1 MSNLLRA
8 EGVSYQVNGRS
19 ILSDIDL
26 SFETGSNTTIVGP
39 SGSGKSTFLK
49 ILSSLLSP
57 TEGEI
62 FYQEAPITTM
72 PIETYRQK
80 VSYCFQQPTL
90 FGETVYD
97 NLLFPFTVRQEAFNQ
112 EKVVALL
119 QQVKLPAAYLEK
131 KIAELSGGERQR
143 VALLR
148 NIIFV
153 PDVLLLDEPLSN
165 LDARLRLQTREEIR
179 RIQKETG
186 ITTVFVTHDQEEA
199 MSICD
204 IIVLM
209 KDGVIQQIGGPQEV
223 YDNPC
228 NLFVSKFLGT
238 PAINVFDA
246 YVKDHKVYIGD
257 DYIFDKDIED
267 GELIV
272 AIRPEGMIL
281 DDNGNLTCDFIRREV
296 MGKDHSIVCKN
307 KYCGANIRAIVSGDT
322 FVVDDREKIKFS
334 LKQDKVYVFD
344 KRSEKR
350 L

>member
-62 FYQEAPITTM
+62 FYQEASITTM

-112 EKVVALL
+112 EKVEALL

-131 KIAELSGGERQR
+131 KTAELSGGERQR

-153 PDVLLLDEPLSN
+153 PDVLLLDEVTTG
-165 LDARLRLQTREEIR
+165 LDEESKQIVNQLLNQLNKEQGVTLIR
-179 RIQKETG
+179 
-186 ITTVFVTHDQEEA
+186 VTHDTEE
-199 MSICD
+199 
-204 IIVLM
+204 
-209 KDGVIQQIGGPQEV
+209 IQQAQQVIR
-223 YDNPC
+223 
-228 NLFVSKFLGT
+228 
-238 PAINVFDA
+238 
-246 YVKDHKVYIGD
+246 
-257 DYIFDKDIED
+257 
-267 GELIV
+267 IV
-272 AIRPEGMIL
+272 A
-281 DDNGNLTCDFIRREV
+281 
-296 MGKDHSIVCKN
+296 GKVAPTD
-307 KYCGANIRAIVSGDT
+307 G
-322 FVVDDREKIKFS
+322 FS
-334 LKQDKVYVFD
+334 
-344 KRSEKR
+344 S
-350 L
+350 

>member
-62 FYQEAPITTM
+62 FYQKAPITTM

-131 KIAELSGGERQR
+131 KTAELSGGERQR

-153 PDVLLLDEPLSN
+153 PDVLLLDEVTTG
-165 LDARLRLQTREEIR
+165 LDEESKQIVNQLLNQLNKEQGVTLIR
-179 RIQKETG
+179 
-186 ITTVFVTHDQEEA
+186 VTHDTEE
-199 MSICD
+199 
-204 IIVLM
+204 
-209 KDGVIQQIGGPQEV
+209 IQQAQQVIR
-223 YDNPC
+223 
-228 NLFVSKFLGT
+228 
-238 PAINVFDA
+238 
-246 YVKDHKVYIGD
+246 
-257 DYIFDKDIED
+257 
-267 GELIV
+267 IV
-272 AIRPEGMIL
+272 A
-281 DDNGNLTCDFIRREV
+281 
-296 MGKDHSIVCKN
+296 GKVAPTD
-307 KYCGANIRAIVSGDT
+307 G
-322 FVVDDREKIKFS
+322 FS
-334 LKQDKVYVFD
+334 
-344 KRSEKR
+344 S
-350 L
+350 

>member
-131 KIAELSGGERQR
+131 KITELSGGERQR

-153 PDVLLLDEPLSN
+153 PDVLLLDEVTTG
-165 LDARLRLQTREEIR
+165 LDEESKQIVNQLLNQLNKEQGVTLVRITHDTEEI
-179 RIQKETG
+179 Q
-186 ITTVFVTHDQEEA
+186 QA
-199 MSICD
+199 QQ
-204 IIVLM
+204 
-209 KDGVIQQIGGPQEV
+209 VIR
-223 YDNPC
+223 
-228 NLFVSKFLGT
+228 
-238 PAINVFDA
+238 
-246 YVKDHKVYIGD
+246 
-257 DYIFDKDIED
+257 
-267 GELIV
+267 IV
-272 AIRPEGMIL
+272 A
-281 DDNGNLTCDFIRREV
+281 
-296 MGKDHSIVCKN
+296 GKVAPTD
-307 KYCGANIRAIVSGDT
+307 G
-322 FVVDDREKIKFS
+322 FS
-334 LKQDKVYVFD
+334 
-344 KRSEKR
+344 S
-350 L
+350 

>member
-131 KIAELSGGERQR
+131 KTAELSGGERQR

-153 PDVLLLDEPLSN
+153 PDVLLLDEVTTG
-165 LDARLRLQTREEIR
+165 LDEESKQFVNQLLNQLNKEQGVTLIR
-179 RIQKETG
+179 
-186 ITTVFVTHDQEEA
+186 VTHDTEE
-199 MSICD
+199 
-204 IIVLM
+204 
-209 KDGVIQQIGGPQEV
+209 IQQAQQVIR
-223 YDNPC
+223 
-228 NLFVSKFLGT
+228 
-238 PAINVFDA
+238 
-246 YVKDHKVYIGD
+246 
-257 DYIFDKDIED
+257 
-267 GELIV
+267 IV
-272 AIRPEGMIL
+272 A
-281 DDNGNLTCDFIRREV
+281 
-296 MGKDHSIVCKN
+296 GKVAPTD
-307 KYCGANIRAIVSGDT
+307 G
-322 FVVDDREKIKFS
+322 FS
-334 LKQDKVYVFD
+334 
-344 KRSEKR
+344 S
-350 L
+350 

>member
-62 FYQEAPITTM
+62 FYQEAPITTI

-80 VSYCFQQPTL
+80 VS
-90 FGETVYD
+90 
-97 NLLFPFTVRQEAFNQ
+97 NQ

-153 PDVLLLDEPLSN
+153 PDVLLLDEVTTG
-165 LDARLRLQTREEIR
+165 LDEESKQIVN
-179 RIQKETG
+179 QLLNQLNKEQGVTL
-186 ITTVFVTHDQEEA
+186 VRVTHDTEE
-199 MSICD
+199 
-204 IIVLM
+204 
-209 KDGVIQQIGGPQEV
+209 IQQAQQVIR
-223 YDNPC
+223 
-228 NLFVSKFLGT
+228 
-238 PAINVFDA
+238 
-246 YVKDHKVYIGD
+246 
-257 DYIFDKDIED
+257 
-267 GELIV
+267 IV
-272 AIRPEGMIL
+272 A
-281 DDNGNLTCDFIRREV
+281 
-296 MGKDHSIVCKN
+296 GKVAPTD
-307 KYCGANIRAIVSGDT
+307 G
-322 FVVDDREKIKFS
+322 FS
-334 LKQDKVYVFD
+334 
-344 KRSEKR
+344 S
-350 L
+350 

>member
-62 FYQEAPITTM
+62 FYQEAPITTI

-131 KIAELSGGERQR
+131 KIVELSGGERQR

-153 PDVLLLDEPLSN
+153 PDVLLLDEVTTG
-165 LDARLRLQTREEIR
+165 LDEESKQIVN
-179 RIQKETG
+179 QLLNQLNKEQGVTL
-186 ITTVFVTHDQEEA
+186 VRVTHDTEE
-199 MSICD
+199 
-204 IIVLM
+204 
-209 KDGVIQQIGGPQEV
+209 IQQAQQVIR
-223 YDNPC
+223 
-228 NLFVSKFLGT
+228 
-238 PAINVFDA
+238 
-246 YVKDHKVYIGD
+246 
-257 DYIFDKDIED
+257 
-267 GELIV
+267 IV
-272 AIRPEGMIL
+272 A
-281 DDNGNLTCDFIRREV
+281 
-296 MGKDHSIVCKN
+296 GKVAPTD
-307 KYCGANIRAIVSGDT
+307 G
-322 FVVDDREKIKFS
+322 FS
-334 LKQDKVYVFD
+334 
-344 KRSEKR
+344 S
-350 L
+350 